1 MDKLNR
7 LFYIR
12 FTNNTDALLAIRCVC
27 GIVKSGHSK
36 LRGIQP
42 RSHNKIYI
50 PLQIISSMPSIKQLK
65 KQYSNLNKTQQT
77 FVKYVLIIKIS
88 TLVLAS
94 ALFIL
99 AWKYVMK

>member
-1 MDKLNR
+1 
-7 LFYIR
+7 
-12 FTNNTDALLAIRCVC
+12 
-27 GIVKSGHSK
+27 
-36 LRGIQP
+36 
-42 RSHNKIYI
+42 
-50 PLQIISSMPSIKQLK
+50 MPGIKQLR